1 MQTVGIVGGGRAGL
15 RLFQVVTTSS
25 SMSVAFVVD
34 VRSDAPAM
42 QTAREQRVP
51 VYSNPA
57 DALAV
62 QTPSLLFE
70 VTGDPDVAATVR
82 ELCSGRTEVVSAET
96 ARALLNAIDDS
107 HRVATSQV
115 VADVGSVKEAIEQ
128 SLGEMKSLL
137 DSIDTITSNM
147 QMLALNARIEAAR
160 VGDEGR
166 GFAVVAQEM
175 AGSTELIRQAARQL
189 EQLNGSVK
197 GVSDGL
203 DAALRRLA

>member
-1 MQTVGIVGGGRAGL
+1 VQTVGIVGGGRAGL

-62 QTPSLLFE
+62 QTPSLVFE

-96 ARALLNAIDDS
+96 ARALLSAIDDS

-115 VADVGSVKEAIEQ
+115 VADVGSVKEAIER

>member
-1 MQTVGIVGGGRAGL
+1 
-15 RLFQVVTTSS
+15 
-25 SMSVAFVVD
+25 MSVAFVVD
-34 VRSDAPAM
+34 VRPDAPAM

-51 VYSNPA
+51 VYSNAA

-62 QTPSLLFE
+62 QTPSLVFE

-115 VADVGSVKEAIEQ
+115 VADVGSVKEAIER